1 MALSLSE
8 SATEIADG
16 GISVSAYAD
25 DFATTYGDWS
35 AYADSDAEADGVVT
49 IFKKYWEPEPEPEP
63 VPEPCD
69 GWWCHEPEPYPEP
82 EPEPCDGWWCD
93 SHEDD
98 SRRSLKEH
106 HVETYVTNV
115 ASATASGSSS
125 STPGEVNADTE
136 SNTFAMGDDALA
148 EATALSAASGE
159 DWWGE
164 GMALSLSESATEIAD
179 GGISVSAYADD
190 FATTYGDW
198 SAYADS
204 DATASGAVLYHKYT
218 KHEPEPAPEP
228 VPEPCDGW
236 WCHEDK

>member
-1 MALSLSE
+1 MSKVLYASMAALL
-8 SATEIADG
+8 
-16 GISVSAYAD
+16 VS
-25 DFATTYGDWS
+25 
-35 AYADSDAEADGVVT
+35 GVAA
-49 IFKKYWEPEPEPEP
+49 
-63 VPEPCD
+63 
-69 GWWCHEPEPYPEP
+69 
-82 EPEPCDGWWCD
+82 
-93 SHEDD
+93 
-98 SRRSLKEH
+98 EH
-106 HVETYVTNV
+106 HAATYVTNV

-136 SNTFAMGDDALA
+136 SSTFAMGDDALA

-204 DATASGAVLYHKYT
+204 DAEASGAVLYHKYT

>member
-69 GWWCHEPEPYPEP
+69 GWWCHEPEPAPEPYPEP
-82 EPEPCDGWWCD
+82 EPEPYPEPEPESCDGWWCD

-136 SNTFAMGDDALA
+136 SSTFAMGDDALA

-159 DWWGE
+159 DW
-164 GMALSLSESATEIAD
+164 
-179 GGISVSAYADD
+179 
-190 FATTYGDW
+190 
-198 SAYADS
+198 
-204 DATASGAVLYHKYT
+204 
-218 KHEPEPAPEP
+218 
-228 VPEPCDGW
+228 
-236 WCHEDK
+236 

>member
-49 IFKKYWEPEPEPEP
+49 IFKKYWEPEPAPEP
-63 VPEPCD
+63 APEPCD
-69 GWWCHEPEPYPEP
+69 GWWCHEGA
-82 EPEPCDGWWCD
+82 DG
-93 SHEDD
+93 
-98 SRRSLKEH
+98 RRSLKEH
-106 HVETYVTNV
+106 HAATYVTNV
-115 ASATASGSSS
+115 ASASASGSSS

-136 SNTFAMGDDALA
+136 SSTFAMGDDALA

-190 FATTYGDW
+190 FATTYGDR

-204 DATASGAVLYHKYT
+204 DAEA
-218 KHEPEPAPEP
+218 
-228 VPEPCDGW
+228 DGVV
-236 WCHEDK
+236 